1 VVVSYAKNESGTTCR
16 LRVIFAEAFGSPL
29 TDSPGLAQRLSF
41 GARLAVRTQLEV
53 VDPFLGRTSQ
63 IYREK
68 VQSTR
73 PEDEVS
79 RNNPV
84 GGRIVEALDAIVHEA
99 LSHDMGEPSPMLF
112 EEKTAQVSFEEIR
125 KQGSQAWEELKVVAR
140 REDQNGKGEYPETE
154 RLLAN
159 LKKLN
164 EDYLALALPRIEEL
178 LVPPEKRRT
187 KTTAD
192 AS

>member
-1 VVVSYAKNESGTTCR
+1 
-16 LRVIFAEAFGSPL
+16 
-29 TDSPGLAQRLSF
+29 
-41 GARLAVRTQLEV
+41 
-53 VDPFLGRTSQ
+53 
-63 IYREK
+63 
-68 VQSTR
+68 
-73 PEDEVS
+73 
-79 RNNPV
+79 
-84 GGRIVEALDAIVHEA
+84 
-99 LSHDMGEPSPMLF
+99 MLF